1 MSAKWGERM
10 FSVSDLAT
18 LAETQRLQMPKKR
31 QDTTALTAISFTLKL
46 NLGCFINYNE

>member
-31 QDTTALTAISFTLKL
+31 QDTTASHSYIIYFETQLRVLYQL
-46 NLGCFINYNE
+46 